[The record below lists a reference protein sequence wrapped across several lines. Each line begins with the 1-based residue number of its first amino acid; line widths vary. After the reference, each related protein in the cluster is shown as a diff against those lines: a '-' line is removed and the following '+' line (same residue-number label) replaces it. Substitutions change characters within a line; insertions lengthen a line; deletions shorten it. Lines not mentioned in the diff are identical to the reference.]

1 MGANE
6 RHKYRGESMNHIRH
20 IQFTFID
27 EEVSVDA
34 ELLENEAP
42 HTCDT
47 VWENLPLEGFVQ
59 HGIYSGSEIYLLL
72 PELLSI
78 EPENATSAVA
88 PGDVGYYAIHGG
100 EEYGWPTDLSELCIF
115 YDRDAEPRMPGG
127 PVRVNVFA
135 RMAGNA
141 DRFFGMCRKMRIEGR
156 KRFQVTRAINS

>member
-1 MGANE
+1 
-6 RHKYRGESMNHIRH
+6 
-20 IQFTFID
+20 
-27 EEVSVDA
+27 
-34 ELLENEAP
+34 LENDALQ
-42 HTCDT
+42 TCDA
-47 VWENLPLEGFVQ
+47 VWEHLPVEGFVQ

-78 EPENATSAVA
+78 EPENATSGVA

-127 PVRVNVFA
+127 PVQVNVFA

-141 DRFFGMCRKMRIEGR
+141 DPFLQVCRRMRIEGR
-156 KRFQVTRAINS
+156 KRLRVTRATN